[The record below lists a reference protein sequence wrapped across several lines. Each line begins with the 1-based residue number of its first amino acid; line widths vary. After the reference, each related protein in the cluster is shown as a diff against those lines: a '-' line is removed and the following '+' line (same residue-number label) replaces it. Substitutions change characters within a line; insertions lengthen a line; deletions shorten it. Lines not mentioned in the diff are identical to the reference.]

1 MTTDA
6 EAKRQRLSSALPE
19 LGCDESEFL
28 ADRGLLLRHGT
39 SLQLMSQV
47 TTVLAESQEF
57 GDLDPSADWEKWQAR
72 RPEFSL
78 YYAALVDPARDGADA
93 YQCVLRAVLDGFP
106 EPKPPH
112 RQRLVIDYVTTR
124 QAARGR
130 GLASVLIQ
138 FVLEASKLFGA
149 NSFVLATEDS
159 CPFWLGQGFVLEEG
173 KPLNA
178 RINIFN
184 DTHLL
189 RLQSDGPDAGAEEDL
204 ELAQG
209 EGEEEGEEEEEEE
222 EMDEDAA
229 LQAAL
234 ASSLVDAPPRATQQQ
249 AASEAAVGGG
259 VVEQPGEED
268 EDEELKAAIALSLAP
283 K

>member
-1 MTTDA
+1 MATDA
-6 EAKRQRLSSALPE
+6 DAKRQRLSSALPE
-19 LGCDESEFL
+19 LGCDDSEFL

-47 TTVLAESQEF
+47 STVLAESQEF

-93 YQCVLRAVLDGFP
+93 FQCVLRAVLDGFP

-130 GLASVLIQ
+130 GLASVLIR

-189 RLQSDGPDAGAEEDL
+189 RLQCDGPDAGAEEDL
-204 ELAQG
+204 ELAQQG
-209 EGEEEGEEEEEEE
+209 EGDDDDEE
-222 EMDEDAA
+222 DEDEDDEGDDDTA

-234 ASSLVDAPPRATQQQ
+234 ASSLVDAAPRRTAQQQ
-249 AASEAAVGGG
+249 MEAASGGG
-259 VVEQPGEED
+259 NEAGGEED
-268 EDEELKAAIALSLAP
+268 DEELKAAIALSMAP
-283 K
+283 P